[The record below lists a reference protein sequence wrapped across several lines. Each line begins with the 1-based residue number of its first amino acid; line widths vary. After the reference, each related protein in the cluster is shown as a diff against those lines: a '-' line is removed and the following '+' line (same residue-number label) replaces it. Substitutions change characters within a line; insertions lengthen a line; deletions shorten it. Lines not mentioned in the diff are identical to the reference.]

1 MKNSSFAL
9 KHALKKR
16 TKKGKEDPGRVNE
29 RMGNPKK
36 ERPSGALLWI
46 HAASVGEAQ
55 STLILID
62 RITKQYPQ
70 AHILVTTGTVTSA
83 ELMAKKLPESA
94 FHQYYPLDHPKWVAQ
109 FLDHWKPDA
118 ILWMESELWPNMLGE
133 IQNRHIPAALVNAKL
148 SPQSAKN
155 WRILKKEAQ
164 RLLGTFKVI
173 LTQTEEYQS
182 YFTELGAKNVTAA
195 GNLKYSAAPLDCD
208 QKEYD
213 RLNKATS
220 ERTIWLYA
228 STHSG
233 EEEIACNIHRLLSKD
248 INNLLTI
255 IVPRHPERRKD
266 IEKLAEKYS
275 VSMKFRGSGH
285 QMPDETHDIYVADTI
300 GELGLF
306 YRLAPL
312 ACIGRSLSNDGGG
325 GHNPIEAAQLDCAI
339 LHGPLV
345 QNLQQIYDGFDEAG
359 AAIYVESEKDLQNRI
374 QKLLADPDGLN
385 ALQNRSQSYV
395 QQQAAV
401 IDTIMNK
408 LETMLSALDNSD
420 ISPQSQSSHATD
432 QNT

>member
-1 MKNSSFAL
+1 
-9 KHALKKR
+9 
-16 TKKGKEDPGRVNE
+16 
-29 RMGNPKK
+29 
-36 ERPSGALLWI
+36 
-46 HAASVGEAQ
+46 
-55 STLILID
+55 
-62 RITKQYPQ
+62 
-70 AHILVTTGTVTSA
+70 
-83 ELMAKKLPESA
+83 
-94 FHQYYPLDHPKWVAQ
+94 
-109 FLDHWKPDA
+109 
-118 ILWMESELWPNMLGE
+118 
-133 IQNRHIPAALVNAKL
+133 
-148 SPQSAKN
+148 
-155 WRILKKEAQ
+155 
-164 RLLGTFKVI
+164 
-173 LTQTEEYQS
+173 
-182 YFTELGAKNVTAA
+182 
-195 GNLKYSAAPLDCD
+195 
-208 QKEYD
+208 
-213 RLNKATS
+213 
-220 ERTIWLYA
+220 
-228 STHSG
+228 
-233 EEEIACNIHRLLSKD
+233 
-248 INNLLTI
+248 
-255 IVPRHPERRKD
+255 VPRHPERRKD

-420 ISPQSQSSHATD
+420 ISPQSQSSHATA